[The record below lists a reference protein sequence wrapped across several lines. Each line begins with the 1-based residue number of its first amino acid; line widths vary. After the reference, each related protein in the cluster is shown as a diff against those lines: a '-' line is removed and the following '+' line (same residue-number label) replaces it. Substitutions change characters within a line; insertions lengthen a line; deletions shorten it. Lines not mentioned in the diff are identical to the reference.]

1 MQVFRTIAH
10 ATAAAGLA
18 LIGSAASAQQ
28 QGAPQ
33 PKPVTR
39 AAVSSQLDSAFAAA
53 DTNHDGSL
61 SAAEIQ
67 ALEAKELQQVQATIR
82 ARLQAQFKELD
93 TNKDGQLSQAEFL
106 AAAPPAS
113 ALVPGVE
120 KMIATLDK
128 NKDGKLSP
136 DEFRAPQLSIFDKL
150 DTNHDGTLSPT
161 ERAAGQAKPK

>member
-1 MQVFRTIAH
+1 MFHPAVSI
-10 ATAAAGLA
+10 AGLVA
-18 LIGSAASAQQ
+18 ISLAAPATSAPAQPAKPAAQTGSITRSAVIKGRDDAFKKIDTNGDGSISAAE
-28 QGAPQ
+28 
-33 PKPVTR
+33 
-39 AAVSSQLDSAFAAA
+39 FAAA
-53 DTNHDGSL
+53 
-61 SAAEIQ
+61 E
-67 ALEAKELQQVQATIR
+67 ALVAR
-82 ARLQAQFKELD
+82 ARLQAEFNKLD